1 MQGQSGYVDIE
12 YPIAGLRHGCETSL
26 PTHMSSP
33 RKYGELFQALIP
45 SPIFAKGY

>member
-1 MQGQSGYVDIE
+1 MQGQSDYVGKE
-12 YPIAGLRHGCETSL
+12 HPIAGLRHECEISL

-33 RKYGELFQALIP
+33 RKNGELFQVLIP